1 MCYSFFTMTV
11 RKRAARSNPRRQAPR
26 RLLVVGLWGVLIL
39 LVIGLG
45 AAAGVAAA
53 FLRDLPSLD
62 GLEEYQPSIA
72 TTLYSHQD
80 EPFASFYEQRRTL
93 LSLAK
98 IPVQL
103 KQAVLAVEDS
113 RFYEHHGVSLR
124 AVARAVIT
132 NLLARRK
139 SQGGSTITQQLAR
152 VLFLTPEKSFSRKL
166 KEALLAVQI
175 EQRYSKDKILELYF
189 NQVYFG
195 HGAYGVEAAAQTYFK
210 KSVDRLSL
218 AEEAMLAGLPS
229 APNRFSP
236 IVDPA
241 RARRRR
247 EHVLNRMVEQTF
259 ITRAQADAASRT
271 PFDEALFTRS
281 RTIAPY
287 FVEQVRQSLEDTYG
301 AYALYN
307 SGLRIFTTLNLKM
320 QRAAEEAL
328 AGGLRD
334 LDKARGY
341 RPRAERGPEAGRARI
356 GPYTPGM
363 GEILPGTILKV
374 KAKSLEV
381 QLGRYRGEIPL
392 ESMKWTKLTNLG
404 DAFHE
409 GDSILIRVLSVDERR
424 KVVDLVLEQDPELEG
439 AFVALNPR
447 DGAIEAMIG
456 GYDFERSKFNR
467 AVQARRQPGSAFKP
481 FVYAAAFD
489 RGLTP
494 STIIE
499 DSPISFHFRVGGKVV
514 EWAPENYDRKFH
526 GPTTLRRG
534 LENSINV
541 VTVKLTERVGVDR
554 VIQMAQQLGIASDLR
569 REVALAL
576 GVSEVT
582 PLELVSAYG
591 VLANGG
597 VRAEPFAIRKV
608 TDSQGRI
615 LEEHVADPQ
624 EVMRPETA
632 YVLVNVMKG
641 VVERGTAA
649 RARVLNRPLAGKTGT
664 TSEATDVWF
673 VGFTPSLVAGVWV
686 GYDVKKSLGPAE
698 TGGRM
703 ALPLWI
709 AFMQKVLPDLPEEDF
724 TPPDNVVAIPV
735 NHMTGR
741 PVSREDKGA
750 ILEYFIKGTEPK
762 PVEAILPPGLSPRPA
777 QASPAPPV
785 FPVPVAPS
793 AGATLSGPTKSG
805 IEPQPL
811 NITAPSG
818 PPSRPAPVAPASAG
832 PPPPAVPPIGVTLN
846 PSPTARGTPQPGDR

>member
-1 MCYSFFTMTV
+1 MPF
-11 RKRAARSNPRRQAPR
+11 RRRAGRSYASRQAFRR
-26 RLLVVGLWGVLIL
+26 RLVFAGLWALLIF
-39 LVIGLG
+39 LVISLG
-45 AAAGVAAA
+45 AAAGVFAG

-72 TTLYSHQD
+72 TTLYTDQD
-80 EPFASFYEQRRTL
+80 EPFASFYEQRRIL
-93 LSLAK
+93 LPLSK
-98 IPVQL
+98 IPAHL

-113 RFYEHHGVSLR
+113 RFYEHRGLSPR
-124 AVARAVIT
+124 AIARAMIM
-132 NLLARRK
+132 NLLTRRK

-152 VLFLTPEKSFSRKL
+152 ALFLTPEKSFARKL
-166 KEALLAVQI
+166 KEALLAVEI
-175 EQRYSKDKILELYF
+175 EKKYPKDKILELYF

-210 KSVDRLSL
+210 KSVGELTL
-218 AEEAMLAGLPS
+218 AEAAMLAGLPS

-247 EHVLNRMVEQTF
+247 DHVLNRMVEQKV
-259 ITRAQADAASRT
+259 IARVQAEAASRT
-271 PFDEALFTRS
+271 PFDETLFTRS

-287 FVEQVRQSLEDTYG
+287 FVEHVRQSLEETYG

-307 SGLRIFTTLNLKM
+307 SGLKVYTTLNLKM

-328 AGGLRD
+328 VGGLRD

-341 RPRAERGPEAGRARI
+341 RPRPERATKVPRVRI
-356 GPYTPGM
+356 GPYTPRP
-363 GEILPGTILKV
+363 GEILPGTVLKV

-381 QLGRYRGEIPL
+381 QLGRYRGEVPL
-392 ESMKWTKLTNLG
+392 ESMKWTKITNFAE
-404 DAFHE
+404 AFRE
-409 GDSILIRVLSVDERR
+409 GDSVLVQVLSVDERR
-424 KVVDLVLEQDPELEG
+424 KVADLALEQDPELEG
-439 AFVALNPR
+439 ALAALDPR
-447 DGAIEAMIG
+447 DGAIKAMIG

-481 FVYAAAFD
+481 FVYATAFD

-514 EWAPENYDRKFH
+514 EWSPENYDRKFH

-534 LENSINV
+534 LENSVNV
-541 VTVKLTERVGVDR
+541 VTVKLIEQVGVDP
-554 VIQMAQQLGIASDLR
+554 VIRMAHQMGIESELR
-569 REVALAL
+569 REIALAL

-615 LEEHVADPQ
+615 LEEHVAEPQ
-624 EVMRPETA
+624 EVIRPETA

-649 RARVLNRPLAGKTGT
+649 RARVLKRPLAGKTGT

-673 VGFTPSLVAGVWV
+673 IGFTPNLVAGVWV
-686 GYDVKKSLGPAE
+686 GYDVKRSLGPAE

-709 AFMQKVLPDLPEEDF
+709 AFMQKVLGDLPAEDF
-724 TPPDNVVAIPV
+724 PVSENVVAIPV

-741 PVSREDKGA
+741 PVPQDEKGA
-750 ILEYFIKGTEPK
+750 ILEYFIKGTEPVVSQAASGTPPRAAAAGP
-762 PVEAILPPGLSPRPA
+762 PVTGAPSRTAPSAVETSPGGGAPQPSAAPAGPPLRPPRAAEAPPPSGG
-777 QASPAPPV
+777 SPAPPSR
-785 FPVPVAPS
+785 PTIPVAPLPPQ
-793 AGATLSGPTKSG
+793 AG
-805 IEPQPL
+805 Q
-811 NITAPSG
+811 
-818 PPSRPAPVAPASAG
+818 R
-832 PPPPAVPPIGVTLN
+832 
-846 PSPTARGTPQPGDR
+846 

>member
-1 MCYSFFTMTV
+1 MPF
-11 RKRAARSNPRRQAPR
+11 RRRAGRSYASRQAFR
-26 RLLVVGLWGVLIL
+26 RSLVFAGLWALLIF
-39 LVIGLG
+39 LVISLG
-45 AAAGVAAA
+45 AAAGVFAG

-72 TTLYSHQD
+72 TTLYTDQD
-80 EPFASFYEQRRTL
+80 EPFASFYEQRRIL
-93 LSLAK
+93 LPLSK
-98 IPVQL
+98 IPAHL

-113 RFYEHHGVSLR
+113 RFYEHRGLSPR
-124 AVARAVIT
+124 AIARAMIM
-132 NLLARRK
+132 NLLTRRK

-152 VLFLTPEKSFSRKL
+152 ALFLTPEKSFARKL
-166 KEALLAVQI
+166 KEALLAVEI
-175 EQRYSKDKILELYF
+175 EKKYPKDKILELYF

-210 KSVDRLSL
+210 KSVGELTL
-218 AEEAMLAGLPS
+218 AEAAMLAGLPS

-247 EHVLNRMVEQTF
+247 DHVLNRMVEQK
-259 ITRAQADAASRT
+259 IIARVQAEAASRT
-271 PFDEALFTRS
+271 PFDETLFTRS

-287 FVEQVRQSLEDTYG
+287 FVEHVRQSLEETYG

-307 SGLRIFTTLNLKM
+307 SGLKVYTTLNLKM

-328 AGGLRD
+328 VGGLRD

-341 RPRAERGPEAGRARI
+341 RPRPERATEVPRVRI
-356 GPYTPGM
+356 GPYTPRP
-363 GEILPGTILKV
+363 GEILPGTVLKL

-381 QLGRYRGEIPL
+381 QLGRYRGEVPL
-392 ESMKWTKLTNLG
+392 ESMKWTKITNFAE
-404 DAFHE
+404 AFRE
-409 GDSILIRVLSVDERR
+409 GDSVLVQVLSVDERR
-424 KVVDLVLEQDPELEG
+424 KVTDLALEQDPELEG
-439 AFVALNPR
+439 ALAALDPR
-447 DGAIEAMIG
+447 DGAIKAMIG

-481 FVYAAAFD
+481 FVYATAFD

-514 EWAPENYDRKFH
+514 EWSPENYDRKFH

-534 LENSINV
+534 LENSVNV
-541 VTVKLTERVGVDR
+541 VTVKLIEQVGVDP
-554 VIQMAQQLGIASDLR
+554 VIRMAHQMGIESELR
-569 REVALAL
+569 REIALAL

-582 PLELVSAYG
+582 PLELISAYG

-615 LEEHVADPQ
+615 LEEHVAEPQ
-624 EVMRPETA
+624 EVIRPETA

-649 RARVLNRPLAGKTGT
+649 RARVLKRPLAGKTGT

-673 VGFTPSLVAGVWV
+673 IGFTPNLVAGVWV

-698 TGGRM
+698 TGGRL

-709 AFMQKVLPDLPEEDF
+709 TFMQKILPDFPPEDF
-724 TPPDNVVAIPV
+724 TPPENVVAIPV

-741 PVSREDKGA
+741 PVPQDEKGA
-750 ILEYFIKGTEPK
+750 ILEYFIKGTEPVVSQAAPGTPPRAAAAGP
-762 PVEAILPPGLSPRPA
+762 PVTGAPSRTAPSAVETSPGGGAPPPAAAPPGPPPRAGRP
-777 QASPAPPV
+777 PAPP
-785 FPVPVAPS
+785 P
-793 AGATLSGPTKSG
+793 
-805 IEPQPL
+805 
-811 NITAPSG
+811 G
-818 PPSRPAPVAPASAG
+818 PPIPA
-832 PPPPAVPPIGVTLN
+832 PPPP
-846 PSPTARGTPQPGDR
+846 PQAGQR

>member
-1 MCYSFFTMTV
+1 MAF
-11 RKRAARSNPRRQAPR
+11 RRRAGRSYASRQAFRR
-26 RLLVVGLWGVLIL
+26 RLVFAGLWALLIF
-39 LVIGLG
+39 LVISLG
-45 AAAGVAAA
+45 IAAGVFAG

-62 GLEEYQPSIA
+62 GLEEYQPSIT
-72 TTLYSHQD
+72 TTLYTDQD
-80 EPFASFYEQRRTL
+80 EPFASFYEQRRSL
-93 LSLAK
+93 LPLAK
-98 IPVQL
+98 IPLQL

-113 RFYEHHGVSLR
+113 RFYEHRGLSPR
-124 AVARAVIT
+124 AIARAMIM
-132 NLLARRK
+132 NLLTRRK

-152 VLFLTPEKSFSRKL
+152 VLFLTPEKSFTRKL
-166 KEALLAVQI
+166 KEALLAVEI
-175 EQRYSKDKILELYF
+175 EKKYPKDKILELYF

-210 KSVDRLSL
+210 KTVGELTL
-218 AEEAMLAGLPS
+218 AEAAMLAGLPS

-247 EHVLNRMVEQTF
+247 DHVLNRMVEQKV
-259 ITRAQADAASRT
+259 ITRAQAEVASRT
-271 PFDEALFTRS
+271 PFDETVFTRA

-287 FVEQVRQSLEDTYG
+287 FVEHVRQSLEETYG

-307 SGLRIFTTLNLKM
+307 SGLKVYTTLNLKM

-328 AGGLRD
+328 VGGLRE
-334 LDKARGY
+334 LDKARGF
-341 RPRAERGPEAGRARI
+341 RPRPARGLDATRVRI
-356 GPYTPGM
+356 GPYTPRV

-374 KAKSLEV
+374 KPKSLEV
-381 QLGRYRGEIPL
+381 QLGRYRGEVPL
-392 ESMKWTKLTNLG
+392 ESMKWTKLTTLAE
-404 DAFHE
+404 AFRE
-409 GDSILIRVLSVDERR
+409 GNPVLVQVLSVDERR
-424 KVVDLVLEQDPELEG
+424 KVVDLALEQEPELEG
-439 AFVALNPR
+439 ALLALDPR
-447 DGAIEAMIG
+447 GGAIKAMIG

-481 FVYAAAFD
+481 FVYATAFD

-499 DSPISFHFRVGGKVV
+499 DSPISFRFRVAGEVV
-514 EWAPENYDRKFH
+514 EWSPENYDRKFH

-541 VTVKLTERVGVDR
+541 VTVKLMQEVGVDP
-554 VIQMAQQLGIASDLR
+554 VIRMAHQMGIETDLR

-597 VRAEPFAIRKV
+597 VRAEPFAIRKI
-608 TDSQGRI
+608 TDSQGRT
-615 LEEHVADPQ
+615 LEQHVAEPQ

-649 RARVLNRPLAGKTGT
+649 RARVLKRPLAGKTGT

-673 VGFTPSLVAGVWV
+673 IGFTPNLVAGVWV
-686 GYDVKKSLGPAE
+686 GYDVKRSLGPAE
-698 TGGRM
+698 TGGRL

-709 AFMQKVLPDLPEEDF
+709 AFMQRILPDLPPEDF
-724 TPPDNVVAIPV
+724 KPPENVVAIPV

-741 PVSREDKGA
+741 PVPQGENGS
-750 ILEYFIKGTEPK
+750 ILEFFIKGTEPK
-762 PVEAILPPGLSPRPA
+762 ALEATAPPGPSPRSA
-777 QASPAPPV
+777 QAFPTPPAGNPGNAPA
-785 FPVPVAPS
+785 APS
-793 AGATLSGPTKSG
+793 AL
-805 IEPQPL
+805 
-811 NITAPSG
+811 
-818 PPSRPAPVAPASAG
+818 
-832 PPPPAVPPIGVTLN
+832 
-846 PSPTARGTPQPGDR
+846 PQPGDR

>member
-1 MCYSFFTMTV
+1 MPF
-11 RKRAARSNPRRQAPR
+11 RRRAGRSYASRQAFR
-26 RLLVVGLWGVLIL
+26 RSLVFAGLWALLIF
-39 LVIGLG
+39 LVISLG
-45 AAAGVAAA
+45 AAAGVFAG

-72 TTLYSHQD
+72 TTLYTDQD
-80 EPFASFYEQRRTL
+80 EPFASFYEQRRIL
-93 LSLAK
+93 LPLSK
-98 IPVQL
+98 IPAHL

-113 RFYEHHGVSLR
+113 RFYEHRGLSPR
-124 AVARAVIT
+124 AIARAMIM
-132 NLLARRK
+132 NLLTRRK

-152 VLFLTPEKSFSRKL
+152 ALFLTPEKSFARKL
-166 KEALLAVQI
+166 KEALLAVEI
-175 EQRYSKDKILELYF
+175 EKKYPKDKILELYF

-210 KSVDRLSL
+210 KSVGELTL
-218 AEEAMLAGLPS
+218 AEAAMLAGLPS

-247 EHVLNRMVEQTF
+247 DHVLNRMVEQK
-259 ITRAQADAASRT
+259 IIARVQAEAASRT
-271 PFDEALFTRS
+271 PFDETLFTRS

-287 FVEQVRQSLEDTYG
+287 FVEHVRQSLEETYG

-307 SGLRIFTTLNLKM
+307 SGLKVYTTLNLKM

-328 AGGLRD
+328 VGGLRD

-341 RPRAERGPEAGRARI
+341 RPRPERATEVPRVRI
-356 GPYTPGM
+356 GPYTPRP
-363 GEILPGTILKV
+363 GEILPGTVLKV

-381 QLGRYRGEIPL
+381 LLGRYRGEVPL
-392 ESMKWTKLTNLG
+392 ESMKWTKIANFAE
-404 DAFHE
+404 AFRE
-409 GDSILIRVLSVDERR
+409 GDSVLVQVLSVDERR
-424 KVVDLVLEQDPELEG
+424 KVADLALEQDPELEG
-439 AFVALNPR
+439 ALAALDPR
-447 DGAIEAMIG
+447 DGAIKAMIG

-481 FVYAAAFD
+481 FVYATAFD

-514 EWAPENYDRKFH
+514 AWSPENYDRKFH

-534 LENSINV
+534 LENSVNV
-541 VTVKLTERVGVDR
+541 VTVKLIEQVGVDP
-554 VIQMAQQLGIASDLR
+554 VIRMAHQMGIESELR
-569 REVALAL
+569 REIALAL

-615 LEEHVADPQ
+615 LEEHVAEPQ
-624 EVMRPETA
+624 EVIRPETA

-649 RARVLNRPLAGKTGT
+649 RARVLKRPLAGKTGT

-673 VGFTPSLVAGVWV
+673 IGFTPNLVAGVWV

-698 TGGRM
+698 TGGRL

-709 AFMQKVLPDLPEEDF
+709 TFMQKILPDFPPEDF
-724 TPPDNVVAIPV
+724 TPPENMVAIPV

-741 PVSREDKGA
+741 PVPQDEKGG
-750 ILEYFIKGTEPK
+750 ILEYFIKGTEPVVSQATSGTPPRAAATGP
-762 PVEAILPPGLSPRPA
+762 PVTGAPSRTAPSAVETSPGGGAPQPSATPAGPPPRPPRA
-777 QASPAPPV
+777 AEAPPPSGRSPAPPSK
-785 FPVPVAPS
+785 PTNPVAPLPPQ
-793 AGATLSGPTKSG
+793 AG
-805 IEPQPL
+805 Q
-811 NITAPSG
+811 
-818 PPSRPAPVAPASAG
+818 R
-832 PPPPAVPPIGVTLN
+832 
-846 PSPTARGTPQPGDR
+846 